1 VTDFA
6 RCFLLVFGQLAA
18 GGFVALSRL
27 PFHEIERGFYK
38 STAAV
43 YLASAGVLLA
53 GQLALLGRGVA
64 PASPGAMVEAGIWL
78 AFTAAAAVY
87 LASLWG
93 DPYRR
98 RALAYVATVVLALLA
113 VVTSAL
119 RYSPAPLLSLETI
132 LYPASFLV
140 SALLLGATATG
151 MLLGHWYLIDV
162 GMPLAPLVRIWRLYR
177 TSLLVQL
184 VTLAVCLTG
193 FHLVGI
199 PATRDAVTALWSD
212 YRLLLWMRLGIGPLA
227 ALGIAWMIWRTLAIP
242 QTMAATGLFYVAVLA
257 TVVGE
262 FLGRFLLFR
271 TTLPL

>member
-1 VTDFA
+1 MTEFA
-6 RCFLLVFGQLAA
+6 HCFLLVFGQLAA
-18 GGFVALSRL
+18 GGFFALSRL
-27 PFHEIERGFYK
+27 PFHDIERGFYK

-43 YLASAGVLLA
+43 YLASGAVLVL
-53 GQLALLGRGVA
+53 GQLALLGRSSTDVS
-64 PASPGAMVEAGIWL
+64 ASATLEVVLWL
-78 AFTAAAAVY
+78 AMLVSGAVY
-87 LASLWG
+87 LSSLWG

-98 RALAYVATVVLALLA
+98 RAIAYVATVLLAFLA

-119 RYSPAPLLSLETI
+119 RYSPGPPFSVESL
-132 LYPASFLV
+132 LYPLSFLV

-162 GMPLAPLVRIWRLYR
+162 GMPLGPLIRIWQLYR

-184 VTLAVCLTG
+184 GTLATCVLALYVAGTTPTTIAVQSLWG
-193 FHLVGI
+193 PYQSLFWTRLAVGPI
-199 PATRDAVTALWSD
+199 
-212 YRLLLWMRLGIGPLA
+212 A

-242 QTMAATGLFYVAVLA
+242 QTMAATGLFYVAILS

-271 TTLPL
+271 TSLPL